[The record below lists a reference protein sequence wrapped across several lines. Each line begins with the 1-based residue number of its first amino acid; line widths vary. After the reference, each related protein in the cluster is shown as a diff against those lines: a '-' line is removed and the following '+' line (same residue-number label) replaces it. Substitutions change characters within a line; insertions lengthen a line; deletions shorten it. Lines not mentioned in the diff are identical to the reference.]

1 MIKHT
6 EEFKQEAVRI
16 ALTSGLPRDR
26 VASDLGIGKS
36 TLGKWVSQYR
46 PSDLVAAPQA
56 DLARENERLR
66 LENRVLR
73 EEREVPKK
81 GHAVLREPK
90 AVKFAFVH
98 SWRHRWPVELLC
110 RVMDVSERGYRSW
123 RSRPISRR
131 ERTDMKVLA
140 HIREQYRLSLGSYGR
155 PRMTMEL
162 KEVGLDVGER
172 RVGRLMKINGI
183 KPVRT
188 RKHKV
193 TTDSHHRLGVA
204 ANWLDGDFAADA
216 PNRKWAGDIT
226 YIWTSEGWL
235 YLAVIL
241 DLHSRRVVGWAVSD
255 RMKKDLAIRALDM
268 AVRLRQPP
276 EGCLFH
282 SDRGSQYCSY
292 DYQKKLQ
299 AYGLRPSMSGKGNCY
314 DNASV
319 ETFFKSLKA
328 ELIWRQS
335 WPTRRQAE
343 AAIFQYING
352 FYNTRRRHSYLGG
365 ISPLAFE
372 AKVA

>member
-1 MIKHT
+1 M
-6 EEFKQEAVRI
+6 E
-16 ALTSGLPRDR
+16 
-26 VASDLGIGKS
+26 
-36 TLGKWVSQYR
+36 
-46 PSDLVAAPQA
+46 
-56 DLARENERLR
+56 
-66 LENRVLR
+66 
-73 EEREVPKK
+73 
-81 GHAVLREPK
+81 
-90 AVKFAFVH
+90 
-98 SWRHRWPVELLC
+98 SWRHLWPVEAIC
-110 RVMDVSERGYRSW
+110 RVMRVSTRGYRSW
-123 RSRPISRR
+123 RSRPMSQRD
-131 ERTDMKVLA
+131 RTDMKVLA
-140 HIREQYRLSLGSYGR
+140 HIREQSSLSLGSYGR

-172 RVGRLMKINGI
+172 RVGRLMRINGI

-193 TTDSHHRLGVA
+193 TTNSNHHLGIA
-204 ANWLDGDFAADA
+204 ANVLDGDFLADG

-226 YIWTSEGWL
+226 YIWTAEGWL

-268 AVRLRQPP
+268 AVRLRNPP
-276 EGCLFH
+276 KGCIFH

-292 DYQKKLQ
+292 DYQKTLQ
-299 AYGLRPSMSGKGNCY
+299 ASGLQPSMSGKGNCY

-328 ELIWRQS
+328 EMIWRQK
-335 WPTRRQAE
+335 WLTRRQAE

>member
-1 MIKHT
+1 M
-6 EEFKQEAVRI
+6 R
-16 ALTSGLPRDR
+16 
-26 VASDLGIGKS
+26 
-36 TLGKWVSQYR
+36 
-46 PSDLVAAPQA
+46 
-56 DLARENERLR
+56 
-66 LENRVLR
+66 
-73 EEREVPKK
+73 
-81 GHAVLREPK
+81 
-90 AVKFAFVH
+90 FAFVD
-98 SWRHRWPVELLC
+98 SWRHQWRVETIC
-110 RVMDVSERGYRSW
+110 RVMRVSARGYRSW
-123 RSRPISRR
+123 RARPASGRT
-131 ERTDMKVLA
+131 RTDMKVLA
-140 HIREQYRLSLGSYGR
+140 HIREQYSLSLGSYGR

-162 KEVGLDVGER
+162 KEAGLDVGER
-172 RVGRLMKINGI
+172 RVGRLMRINGI

-193 TTDSHHRLGVA
+193 TTNSNHSLGIA
-204 ANWLDGDFAADA
+204 PNLLDGDFIADA

-226 YIWTSEGWL
+226 YIWTHEGWL

-268 AVRLRQPP
+268 AVNLRRPAKD
-276 EGCLFH
+276 CIFH
-282 SDRGSQYCSY
+282 SDRGSQYCAY

-299 AYGLRPSMSGKGNCY
+299 KYELTPSMSGKGNCY
-314 DNASV
+314 DNAAV

-335 WPTRRQAE
+335 WPTRRQTE

>member
-1 MIKHT
+1 
-6 EEFKQEAVRI
+6 
-16 ALTSGLPRDR
+16 
-26 VASDLGIGKS
+26 
-36 TLGKWVSQYR
+36 
-46 PSDLVAAPQA
+46 
-56 DLARENERLR
+56 
-66 LENRVLR
+66 
-73 EEREVPKK
+73 
-81 GHAVLREPK
+81 
-90 AVKFAFVH
+90 
-98 SWRHRWPVELLC
+98 
-110 RVMDVSERGYRSW
+110 
-123 RSRPISRR
+123 
-131 ERTDMKVLA
+131 MKVLA

-193 TTDSHHRLGVA
+193 TTNSNHSLGIA
-204 ANWLDGDFAADA
+204 PNLLDGDFAADA
-216 PNRKWAGDIT
+216 PNTKWAGDIS
-226 YIWTSEGWL
+226 YIWTAEGWL

-241 DLHSRRVVGWAVSD
+241 DLYSRRVVGWAVSD
-255 RMKKDLAIRALDM
+255 RMKQDLAIRALDM
-268 AVRLRQPP
+268 AVNLRRPP
-276 EGCLFH
+276 KGCIFH
-282 SDRGSQYCSY
+282 SDRGSQYAAY

-299 AYGLRPSMSGKGNCY
+299 KYELVPSMSGKGNCY

-328 ELIWRQS
+328 ELIWRQK

-343 AAIFQYING
+343 TAIFQYING

>member
-1 MIKHT
+1 
-6 EEFKQEAVRI
+6 
-16 ALTSGLPRDR
+16 
-26 VASDLGIGKS
+26 
-36 TLGKWVSQYR
+36 
-46 PSDLVAAPQA
+46 
-56 DLARENERLR
+56 
-66 LENRVLR
+66 
-73 EEREVPKK
+73 
-81 GHAVLREPK
+81 
-90 AVKFAFVH
+90 
-98 SWRHRWPVELLC
+98 
-110 RVMDVSERGYRSW
+110 
-123 RSRPISRR
+123 
-131 ERTDMKVLA
+131 MKVLA
-140 HIREQYRLSLGSYGR
+140 HIREQYSLSLGSYGR

-226 YIWTSEGWL
+226 YIWTSEG
-235 YLAVIL
+235 
-241 DLHSRRVVGWAVSD
+241 
-255 RMKKDLAIRALDM
+255 
-268 AVRLRQPP
+268 
-276 EGCLFH
+276 CLFH

-328 ELIWRQS
+328 ELIWRQR
-335 WPTRRQAE
+335 WQTRRQAE

>member
-1 MIKHT
+1 M
-6 EEFKQEAVRI
+6 
-16 ALTSGLPRDR
+16 
-26 VASDLGIGKS
+26 
-36 TLGKWVSQYR
+36 SQYR
-46 PSDLVAAPQA
+46 SSDLVSAPQA

-73 EEREVPKK
+73 
-81 GHAVLREPK
+81 
-90 AVKFAFVH
+90 
-98 SWRHRWPVELLC
+98 
-110 RVMDVSERGYRSW
+110 D
-123 RSRPISRR
+123 
-131 ERTDMKVLA
+131 
-140 HIREQYRLSLGSYGR
+140 
-155 PRMTMEL
+155 
-162 KEVGLDVGER
+162 
-172 RVGRLMKINGI
+172 
-183 KPVRT
+183 
-188 RKHKV
+188 
-193 TTDSHHRLGVA
+193 A

-226 YIWTSEGWL
+226 YVWTAEGWL

-319 ETFFKSLKA
+319 ETL
-328 ELIWRQS
+328 
-335 WPTRRQAE
+335 
-343 AAIFQYING
+343 
-352 FYNTRRRHSYLGG
+352 LG
-365 ISPLAFE
+365 SPPFGSNP
-372 AKVA
+372 

>member
-1 MIKHT
+1 MIKHS

-36 TLGKWVSQYR
+36 TLNKWVSHYR
-46 PSDLVAAPQA
+46 PSDLVTAPQA
-56 DLARENERLR
+56 DLARENERPR

-81 GHAVLREPK
+81 GNSVLREPK
-90 AVKFAFVH
+90 AVRFAFVH
-98 SWRHRWPVELLC
+98 SWRHRWPVELMC
-110 RVMDVSERGYRSW
+110 RVLQVSERGYRSW
-123 RSRPISRR
+123 RSRPISHR

-140 HIREQYRLSLGSYGR
+140 HIREQYSLSLGSYGR

-172 RVGRLMKINGI
+172 RVGRLMRINAI

-188 RKHKV
+188 RRHKV

-299 AYGLRPSMSGKGNCY
+299 AYGLRPSMNGKGNCY

-352 FYNTRRRHSYLGG
+352 FYNPRRRHSYLGG

>member
-1 MIKHT
+1 M
-6 EEFKQEAVRI
+6 R
-16 ALTSGLPRDR
+16 
-26 VASDLGIGKS
+26 
-36 TLGKWVSQYR
+36 
-46 PSDLVAAPQA
+46 
-56 DLARENERLR
+56 
-66 LENRVLR
+66 
-73 EEREVPKK
+73 
-81 GHAVLREPK
+81 
-90 AVKFAFVH
+90 FAFVH
-98 SWRHRWPVELLC
+98 NWRHIWRIETIC
-110 RVMDVSERGYRSW
+110 RVMRVSTRGYRSW
-123 RSRPISRR
+123 RSRPMSQRD
-131 ERTDMKVLA
+131 RTDMKVLA
-140 HIREQYRLSLGSYGR
+140 HIREQSSLSLGSYGR

-172 RVGRLMKINGI
+172 RVGRLMRINGI

-193 TTDSHHRLGVA
+193 TTNSNHHLGIAPNV
-204 ANWLDGDFAADA
+204 LDGDFLADA

-226 YIWTSEGWL
+226 YIWTAEGWL

-241 DLHSRRVVGWAVSD
+241 DLHSRRVVGWAASD
-255 RMKKDLAIRALDM
+255 RMKKDLAIRALNM
-268 AVRLRQPP
+268 AASLRNPP
-276 EGCLFH
+276 KGCIFH

-299 AYGLRPSMSGKGNCY
+299 AYGLAPSMSGKGNCY

-328 ELIWRQS
+328 ELIWRHK

-343 AAIFQYING
+343 TAIFQYING